1 MMTYD
6 TIIVGRVAWY
16 DANSEY
22 ETHPVGQ
29 KKPNAFGLYD
39 MHGNVS
45 EWCEDAH
52 DDAFD
57 DFRVLRG
64 GRWNGDAQICISAL
78 RDGGRH
84 DLRVSYC
91 GFRLCCTAQP

>member
-39 MHGNVS
+39 MHGNVW
-45 EWCEDAH
+45 EWCEDKC
-52 DDAFD
+52 DSRGND
-57 DFRVLRG
+57 RVLRG
-64 GRWNGDAQICISAL
+64 GCWNGDARRCRSASRGESNPSD
-78 RDGGRH
+78 RDR
-84 DLRVSYC
+84 DC